1 MATDKKS
8 FLLYTDLIK
17 TVEKLPVEKQAAL
30 FMHILQYVND
40 QDPQTDDLLVEI
52 AFEPIKQQLKRD
64 LVKYEGVREKR
75 SAAGRASADKRQ
87 QNQHLS
93 ASVYTNQQAA
103 TNSTVNDTVNVNGN
117 VTVNDTVKR
126 HESVLGPSAEKIH
139 TPTPSVSS
147 NKVVWN
153 DLPTAAD
160 VPDIPP
166 DIITAAIRNVELMKR
181 VKITEQQALDYWE
194 TWKVQYL
201 HGQKYYKSPH
211 EVYSHYLNC
220 IKNQPFNVKN
230 FTNEQ
235 QQKELSPAAQRI
247 AERNKQQG
255 IATATGSWFRRG
267 CVGGVNARKR

>member
-87 QNQHLS
+87 QNQHL
-93 ASVYTNQQAA
+93 ATSVKTIQQAA
-103 TNSTVNDTVNVNGN
+103 TNSTVNDIVNVNGN

-147 NKVVWN
+147 DKVVWN
-153 DLPTAAD
+153 DQPTAAD
-160 VPDIPP
+160 VPKPPPP
-166 DIITAAIRNVELMKR
+166 DIISAAIRNVELMKR
-181 VKITEQQALDYWE
+181 IKINQQDALDYWE

-201 HGQKYYKSPH
+201 SGQKYYKSPH

-235 QQKELSPAAQRI
+235 QQKELSPAAKRI
-247 AERNKQQG
+247 AERDKQQG
-255 IATATGSWFRRG
+255 IAAATGS
-267 CVGGVNARKR
+267 

>member
-93 ASVYTNQQAA
+93 TSVDTNQQAA

-147 NKVVWN
+147 DKVIWN

-166 DIITAAIRNVELMKR
+166 DIVSAAIRNVELMKR

-220 IKNQPFNVKN
+220 IKNQPFNVKKI
-230 FTNEQ
+230 EDDQ
-235 QQKELSPAAQRI
+235 RKQSLSANTQRLLDASRNAQSGQ
-247 AERNKQQG
+247 A
-255 IATATGSWFRRG
+255 ATAG
-267 CVGGVNARKR
+267 A